1 MKAALLQYN
10 HSSEYVAN
18 VLGWIDQYTA
28 AAEDPDLKNVT
39 GKVRTVI
46 EAALSQ
52 RGVPYSWGGGNA
64 SGKSYGF
71 CCSPSGKSGA
81 SIKGFDCSGLTT
93 YAYAKVGI
101 RLPRTAAAQAGV
113 AKRIPASLGTGAL
126 KPGDLVFYATAP
138 GHDSTIYHVGIYL
151 GSGQMVNARARAPW
165 CAWTPSTRCP
175 ATRGSTP
182 AVTTTSRS
190 PRLPLLT
197 TVLLAV
203 AGVALLGMP
212 HGQEPT
218 APATRV
224 TVHAATDWPSAAAPL
239 SSATRPSVQ
248 LLPRRRLRRRRRPS
262 SPLCRRTAKVAGDRA
277 IQRNLEAAWP
287 AYLPAAD
294 ERTLLTAGRTLLR
307 ADAIGVGR
315 EKWPTVFGDSRQAV
329 APAFATA
336 RFRIQAAIARR
347 DGSPNRAV
355 VHLVWGMD
363 RGGTFTDLRITDWFF
378 TRTIKK
384 EQRRGLRSPVP
395 DGPVQ

>member
-1 MKAALLQYN
+1 MVALLMFAAVCCAAPVGNTISAYVALKAGAQDDGGIAEGGSAADIPPRMLTAYKNAVRQVGKYSPKCQGMRWPILAGIAKVESNHATGRSIADNGDIRPKIYGVLLNGSGQGGNTTVFPDTDGGKWDGTANGERAVGPFQFLPSTWEGYGKDANGDKSADPHNADDAALGAAIYLCGGGRDLTRRSQLKAALLQYN

-151 GSGQMVNARARAPW
+151 GSGQMVNAPRPGTVVRLDAVNAMSGYAGGAR
-165 CAWTPSTRCP
+165 
-175 ATRGSTP
+175 
-182 AVTTTSRS
+182 
-190 PRLPLLT
+190 LL
-197 TVLLAV
+197 
-203 AGVALLGMP
+203 
-212 HGQEPT
+212 
-218 APATRV
+218 
-224 TVHAATDWPSAAAPL
+224 
-239 SSATRPSVQ
+239 
-248 LLPRRRLRRRRRPS
+248 
-262 SPLCRRTAKVAGDRA
+262 
-277 IQRNLEAAWP
+277 
-287 AYLPAAD
+287 
-294 ERTLLTAGRTLLR
+294 
-307 ADAIGVGR
+307 
-315 EKWPTVFGDSRQAV
+315 
-329 APAFATA
+329 
-336 RFRIQAAIARR
+336 
-347 DGSPNRAV
+347 
-355 VHLVWGMD
+355 
-363 RGGTFTDLRITDWFF
+363 
-378 TRTIKK
+378 
-384 EQRRGLRSPVP
+384 
-395 DGPVQ
+395 